1 LIHPLNI
8 AAAATYWVIVAVWLT
23 ILGTLAWFYFK
34 NPRTFGTTRL
44 FLAVLAIDAVR
55 NLIENVYFGLYFG
68 AKYGVFSSGLG
79 QFLGIPGLLILPKMA
94 NIAAGC
100 IVLSVLLLKW
110 LPQEIRERLEA
121 ERQVKYLH
129 ELSTIDGMTGLYNR
143 RQFMILA
150 EAEWQRSR
158 RYERALSL
166 ATIDIDNFKS
176 INDRFGHNAGDQ
188 VIIMVAELAR
198 LAKRETDIAG
208 RLGGEEFAILLPETA
223 AEDAR
228 IFAERLRGL
237 ILQKTAPLIPGAGP
251 TSVSIGLSE
260 SGTAQ
265 SVSEFFKQ
273 ADTALY
279 EAKRG
284 GRNQVC
290 RHRTA

>member
-1 LIHPLNI
+1 
-8 AAAATYWVIVAVWLT
+8 
-23 ILGTLAWFYFK
+23 
-34 NPRTFGTTRL
+34 
-44 FLAVLAIDAVR
+44 
-55 NLIENVYFGLYFG
+55 
-68 AKYGVFSSGLG
+68 
-79 QFLGIPGLLILPKMA
+79 
-94 NIAAGC
+94 
-100 IVLSVLLLKW
+100 
-110 LPQEIRERLEA
+110 
-121 ERQVKYLH
+121 
-129 ELSTIDGMTGLYNR
+129 
-143 RQFMILA
+143 
-150 EAEWQRSR
+150 
-158 RYERALSL
+158 
-166 ATIDIDNFKS
+166 
-176 INDRFGHNAGDQ
+176 
-188 VIIMVAELAR
+188 
-198 LAKRETDIAG
+198 
-208 RLGGEEFAILLPETA
+208 LGGEEFAILLPETA